1 MLIRTSQKLLAGAA
15 TAALLSSPAFAQD
28 GNVDEVIT
36 TGVVSSKGKNK
47 IDTSISVSSVNLEIQ
62 LAVRNIFPR
71 KKMVFQFFCLATQ
84 ILRLLTVL

>member
-47 IDTSISVSSVNLEIQ
+47 IDTSISASNLFA
-62 LAVRNIFPR
+62 AVH
-71 KKMVFQFFCLATQ
+71 
-84 ILRLLTVL
+84 LLL

>member
-47 IDTSISVSSVNLEIQ
+47 IDTSISVSSVNLEMNRPGV
-62 LAVRNIFPR
+62 AGDF
-71 KKMVFQFFCLATQ
+71 
-84 ILRLLTVL
+84 